1 MLDSSAAAYASRCRR
16 PRPDVTARVAT
27 PPHCS
32 RAWRPHCGGITRAF
46 RDCRGATGGPAP
58 DHEGRGSS
66 PPSSPLFFS
75 SKAARLP
82 IKRRHQHTL
91 QTESRATGLRQT
103 VARRPAFVARPRTAV
118 VAAHAWRRREEE
130 PTPVAR
136 AAVPRTV
143 RALTRASAP
152 SEGRRTDGEGGAPST
167 ARRTPPTPP
176 RPAVAGR
183 GEQQGFSSR
192 RSSVVSPDVRW
203 SRRAR
208 AAPSSSSHLARPSA
222 AIDGAL

>member
-1 MLDSSAAAYASRCRR
+1 
-16 PRPDVTARVAT
+16 
-27 PPHCS
+27 
-32 RAWRPHCGGITRAF
+32 
-46 RDCRGATGGPAP
+46 
-58 DHEGRGSS
+58 
-66 PPSSPLFFS
+66 
-75 SKAARLP
+75 
-82 IKRRHQHTL
+82 
-91 QTESRATGLRQT
+91 
-103 VARRPAFVARPRTAV
+103 
-118 VAAHAWRRREEE
+118 
-130 PTPVAR
+130 VAR